1 MNDCYIF
8 CVKFIGV
15 RGYVGDIG
23 EICMNGFEQLQEGG
37 RFFGISGSFIGLGG
51 GRGQGSGS
59 VWVSRQYDLI
69 AIFFYNFI
77 VFWSVV

>member
-1 MNDCYIF
+1 MS
-8 CVKFIGV
+8 
-15 RGYVGDIG
+15 
-23 EICMNGFEQLQEGG
+23 GFEQLQEGG

-77 VFWSVV
+77 VFWSVVWRVGFSRFEGLTGSGSCWK